1 MLFAGDGSPV
11 YMVQAPK
18 LLADRGTTNVS
29 ALTPFR
35 IVKRLQA
42 NATPALLFAR
52 KAGEYSPLRCDQV
65 RDAFMPGRAVLSV
78 LQVALSALIGG
89 GLLFALA
96 LNFANVI
103 LRYAFRAP
111 IYWAEEVM
119 IFTFVWCVFL
129 GAAVVALR
137 GDHLRVELFEWIL
150 PAGARRVLGVFIH
163 LVAAVVM
170 TFVAWRASSLLELV
184 LRLQQKSIVGEIP
197 MAVPYGAVFVGSVLL
212 IIASLIRA
220 AQLTFG
226 IERTDTRS

>member
-1 MLFAGDGSPV
+1 
-11 YMVQAPK
+11 
-18 LLADRGTTNVS
+18 
-29 ALTPFR
+29 
-35 IVKRLQA
+35 
-42 NATPALLFAR
+42 
-52 KAGEYSPLRCDQV
+52 
-65 RDAFMPGRAVLSV
+65 MPGRAALSV
-78 LQVALSALIGG
+78 LQAALSALIGG
-89 GLLFALA
+89 GLLFALT
-96 LNFANVI
+96 LNFANVV

-150 PAGARRVLGVFIH
+150 PVGVRRALGVFIH
-163 LVAAVVM
+163 LVAAAVM